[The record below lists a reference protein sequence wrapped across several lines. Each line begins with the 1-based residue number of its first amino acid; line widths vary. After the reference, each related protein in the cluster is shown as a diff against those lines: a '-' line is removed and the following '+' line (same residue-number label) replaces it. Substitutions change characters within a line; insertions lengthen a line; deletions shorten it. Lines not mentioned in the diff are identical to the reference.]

1 MKMKRNKSYCF
12 KCEAAINPYTSVFDL
27 IRTKGE
33 VTNVLYCPRCGA
45 ALYNE
50 ACTNILNE
58 CFKKLKTILKESKNR
73 EELSETILKS
83 INEMMY
89 NTMNEIKQEEE

>member
-1 MKMKRNKSYCF
+1 MKMKGNKSYCF
-12 KCEAAINPYTSVFDL
+12 KCEAAINPSTSVFDL
-27 IRTKGE
+27 IHTKGE

-45 ALYNE
+45 ALHNE
-50 ACTNILNE
+50 ACANVLNE
-58 CFKKLKTILKESKNR
+58 CFKKLKTILKDSKNR

-83 INEMMY
+83 IDEMMH